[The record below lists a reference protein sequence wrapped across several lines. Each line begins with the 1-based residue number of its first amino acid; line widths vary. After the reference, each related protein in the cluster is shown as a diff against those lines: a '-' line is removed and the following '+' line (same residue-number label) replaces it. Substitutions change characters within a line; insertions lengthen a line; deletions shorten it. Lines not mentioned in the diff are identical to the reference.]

1 MAYVTCVLGGGGLEP
16 QCWPN
21 RWAQESMLVGAP
33 WAPGNNLVG
42 ASGAQCP
49 AELPGTHSP
58 LRTGQAR
65 LPVELCPLRPLQR
78 RRPGYSQSARLW
90 LCCDRLP
97 TTRASDG
104 RCHPSPLRAALPLH
118 TSSGGPVHIWQLS
131 LSCHPSDHLPTG
143 CHGLSPQCLE
153 EPARGSGHEQLS
165 QAPLVTPLWVAQVQ
179 GMGALLRAGG
189 GSAAVPG
196 LVSALAVLS

>member
-78 RRPGYSQSARLW
+78 RRPGYSQSARLC
-90 LCCDRLP
+90 L
-97 TTRASDG
+97 
-104 RCHPSPLRAALPLH
+104 
-118 TSSGGPVHIWQLS
+118 SGAV
-131 LSCHPSDHLPTG
+131 TG
-143 CHGLSPQCLE
+143 SPQL
-153 EPARGSGHEQLS
+153 GLQ
-165 QAPLVTPLWVAQVQ
+165 T
-179 GMGALLRAGG
+179 
-189 GSAAVPG
+189 AAAIRH
-196 LVSALAVLS
+196 L